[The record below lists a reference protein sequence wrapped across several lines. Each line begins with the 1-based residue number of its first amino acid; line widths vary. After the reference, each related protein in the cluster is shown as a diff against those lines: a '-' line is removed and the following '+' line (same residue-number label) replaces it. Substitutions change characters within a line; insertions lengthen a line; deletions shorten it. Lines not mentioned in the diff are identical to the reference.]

1 MVHVLLLKERMIICY
16 KHIKNAGQ
24 IIAKPIDFYQNLP
37 RKYPQNRPYFFII
50 FCFLEKSTPKLFA
63 KILQNLSIFREFV
76 PENPAKLDFFL
87 CDLSEALISALW
99 AIRQGAV

>member
-1 MVHVLLLKERMIICY
+1 MLVRLLQNRLIFSKIC
-16 KHIKNAGQ
+16 
-24 IIAKPIDFYQNLP
+24 PE
-37 RKYPQNRPYFFII
+37 KYPQNRPYFFII
-50 FCFLEKSTPKLFA
+50 FCFLEKSTPKICA
-63 KILQNLSIFREFV
+63 KILQNLPIFHEFV